1 MGIIQHHVV
10 ETPNLGVSISLYI
23 RRLYNNISPHIQENL
38 KMLRLMGIGQHDI
51 VETPNLGVS
60 KPLYIGRLYVT
71 DDFVFLDMSVN
82 IILIINR
89 IIW

>member
-1 MGIIQHHVV
+1 
-10 ETPNLGVSISLYI
+10 
-23 RRLYNNISPHIQENL
+23 
-38 KMLRLMGIGQHDI
+38 MGIGQHDI

-71 DDFVFLDMSVN
+71 DDFVFLDVSIN

>member
-1 MGIIQHHVV
+1 MRLMGIIQHHV
-10 ETPNLGVSISLYI
+10 
-23 RRLYNNISPHIQENL
+23 
-38 KMLRLMGIGQHDI
+38 

-71 DDFVFLDMSVN
+71 GDFVFLDMSVN